1 MRNSVISSLVTTVVA
16 QVNDR
21 LVAAGVAVRKLLTRT
36 WCMREQCRGWQESHA
51 AFSPHSQ
58 GFGIM
63 HSAKHPWVA
72 LKEAGLKRAGL
83 KRPGLIQAQQCAFA
97 YCPAYAAAARFAPR
111 G

>member
-21 LVAAGVAVRKLLTRT
+21 LVAAGVAVRTLLTRT

-58 GFGIM
+58 GFGNM
-63 HSAKHPWVA
+63 HSAEHPWA
-72 LKEAGLKRAGL
+72 GLKKAGLKRA
-83 KRPGLIQAQQCAFA
+83 GLIQAQQCAFA